1 MELKWILLVMFILY
15 VVPELLKRRKPK
27 KYEYPEFPEAKP
39 AEQPATVEHS
49 PARTARTIIPSSFET
64 RLHADTPA
72 IVTAAP
78 MQLIDIGTTNAWNG
92 KLAQHEVINGLIYAE
107 IMLPPR
113 ALRPI
118 AHYHTARQGRPD

>member
-1 MELKWILLVMFILY
+1 MELKWLLLVMFILY
-15 VVPELLKRRKPK
+15 VVPELFKRRKPK

-39 AEQPATVEHS
+39 AEQPATVERS
-49 PARTARTIIPSSFET
+49 PARAFQIISSSFET
-64 RLHADTPA
+64 KLHSDSPG

-78 MQLIDIGTTNAWNG
+78 MQLIDIGTTNSWNG
-92 KLAQHEVINGLIYAE
+92 KLAQHEVINGFIYAE

-118 AHYHTARQGRPD
+118 GHYHAARQGRPD